1 MTQLDSLFERVR
13 SLNYPASM
21 SLIAGEIQRT
31 AFFPGGMGSFDK
43 TGDISCKISLTK
55 NCIPVQ

>member
-1 MTQLDSLFERVR
+1 MTQLESLIERVR
-13 SLNYPASM
+13 SMNYPASI

-31 AFFPGGMGSFDK
+31 AFFPGGRGAFDK

-55 NCIPVQ
+55 NCISAQ